1 MTQLRL
7 TPIHHSES
15 APPPGVPPGYVGWVF
30 LPGTGKRA
38 WWTGRVAIGARYQ
51 PPQRV
56 VVGEGMRHVQTAL
69 LHAA

>member
-7 TPIHHSES
+7 IPIHHSES
-15 APPPGVPPGYVGWVF
+15 APPLGVPPGHVGWVY
-30 LPGTGKRA
+30 LPGTGRLA

-51 PPQRV
+51 PPQHHP
-56 VVGEGMRHVQTAL
+56 VGEGMQRLQVAL